1 LVARGLTIVLLVLGL
16 TGAGGGA
23 TADEVEPDP
32 AARARVVRQA
42 LQDARAF
49 RAQGRH
55 DAAVRA
61 VRRGLAA
68 EPDAADLH
76 RMLARL
82 LDEQGRPDEATPH
95 RERADAL
102 DPPEPPPPDT
112 PLAVPSKG
120 VLVLLLAPG
129 GDGEPPLRR
138 AAAWPEGV
146 VAETL
151 ERRLA
156 LRLPEA
162 RVVHAAGDTIAGTR
176 EWLAQ
181 RDPRVAL
188 SLRIERAFCAETL
201 KDGPFSLVWLRVAAA
216 APGTPTPPNRVVR
229 QLVDHTPP
237 GPGCERQATARA
249 LEQALTLPA
258 VQPLLASPASG
269 APWTRTHLRALFPEI
284 GARLAREVERGRA
297 RLAVGDLAGADAAF
311 GRAEEIDPDDPEV
324 RAYRAEVDASLAVLR
339 AVGADG
345 EADPARLDARTSPA
359 QRRAVEA
366 RLAEERRRR
375 DDLLA
380 ALAVLEEDRTP
391 PASDQARA
399 AYAPDGSVLAYYYFS
414 AAREI
419 PVLREE
425 DTNGDGA
432 PDRWILY
439 EGGARREVWEDGRGA
454 GRPDVR
460 LVFAEGGDPL
470 ERIEFDPEGSG
481 HPRRVFLYAD
491 GALSAEARDTT
502 GDGVL
507 DRTDRFDERGQLR
520 LREEDVDG
528 DGAVDLRSFYRD
540 GRLERREVTS
550 PEHAPE

>member
-1 LVARGLTIVLLVLGL
+1 MAARRGGSAGHLAATQPG
-16 TGAGGGA
+16 GAPAGG
-23 TADEVEPDP
+23 P
-32 AARARVVRQA
+32 
-42 LQDARAF
+42 
-49 RAQGRH
+49 
-55 DAAVRA
+55 
-61 VRRGLAA
+61 
-68 EPDAADLH
+68 
-76 RMLARL
+76 
-82 LDEQGRPDEATPH
+82 
-95 RERADAL
+95 
-102 DPPEPPPPDT
+102 
-112 PLAVPSKG
+112 
-120 VLVLLLAPG
+120 
-129 GDGEPPLRR
+129 
-138 AAAWPEGV
+138 
-146 VAETL
+146 
-151 ERRLA
+151 
-156 LRLPEA
+156 
-162 RVVHAAGDTIAGTR
+162 HAAGPRLRAPGHGPRPRAGTD
-176 EWLAQ
+176 A
-181 RDPRVAL
+181 A
-188 SLRIERAFCAETL
+188 
-201 KDGPFSLVWLRVAAA
+201 GGAA
-216 APGTPTPPNRVVR
+216 APGLSRLR
-229 QLVDHTPP
+229 
-237 GPGCERQATARA
+237 
-249 LEQALTLPA
+249 
-258 VQPLLASPASG
+258 
-269 APWTRTHLRALFPEI
+269 RALFPEI

-391 PASDQARA
+391 PASDVLASLRPVELQDPEAFGAATARQRAGGPVQARA